1 MALGTYQLQFLD
13 VNGSLGDYV
22 DCHGRIHGGGSG
34 GTVTS
39 VSCDDLSPL
48 FDCTVT
54 TATTTPV
61 IVFTQINAAAGAI
74 FGNDTAAPAHPV
86 FYVPGTCGD
95 ATHAVS
101 FNVDIPDAFGCQ
113 TVTGSGTTP
122 APPLYAIQVNAPLG
136 DFAGYSDFTWED
148 SNQNLLIGSGNL
160 NGNADEVAIG
170 HQNNITGNGSDFAFG
185 ISNVLGSG
193 VCMAIGF
200 GVVGCAQGNAI
211 AAGVFIGISDTGTD
225 GKNFSAWAN
234 TSGEGQ
240 ATVSSF
246 YHGYSNTLYNLA
258 CMYADQEIFDCGPN
272 ASNWV
277 GVTNNPSGEFATDG
291 VTPVSSTNSAVVGD
305 WVCTN
310 SSGSQVTDSGS
321 TVGCGADTYP
331 VGVVTNITQFGA
343 TTPVIMLAR
352 GNGAGGG
359 GGTPGG
365 SPTQIQYNLGGSF
378 AGIAGSAVDTSG
390 DVTIAP
396 SAGTATA
403 FTVNQNFNSFD
414 AIDVSTLGDDNQG
427 ALYITSL
434 PVSPSDSFPINI
446 IGASVDNAGIGSDII
461 GIRISAENTGTN
473 GAGDTQ
479 AGIQIGM
486 IASAFSAGAGQES
499 IGIQILPQGNQSGFA
514 TSEIAA
520 IDIGDQDDGGFPA
533 SPINAA
539 IFIENQTLGAAVYAI
554 QTGTGPSLLADIF
567 SPGTLTLSDGTSEAT
582 LYGEGYE
589 WNCADCDT
597 PAYSGA
603 ACTNVGDMA
612 GARAIYIQGAAYCGG
627 KATGAGSGITNGQI
641 TVTAAT
647 FSANACTGYSTLT
660 MAGVAGGAGGT
671 AFNFTPAA
679 DITAVAGWGSTGG
692 LLIADYPT
700 LNTLNWSVCNQ
711 TASPIVQGSNVT
723 FNVSAR

>member
-1 MALGTYQLQFLD
+1 MNAKNGKGDMEYRTRANLLAFALLVTAGCWLLPSAFGQAITVNTPIHTNNQFNRAEPMQEWECSSPQLALGTYQLQFLD

-160 NGNADEVAIG
+160 NGNANEVAIG
-170 HQNNITGNGSDFAFG
+170 HQNNITGNGDDFAFG
-185 ISNVLGSG
+185 NGNVLGSG
-193 VCMAIGF
+193 ECMAIGF
-200 GVVGCAQGNAI
+200 GVVGCFQGNLI
-211 AAGVFIGISDTGTD
+211 AAGVFIGVSQTGTD

-331 VGVVTNITQFGA
+331 VGVVTNILQFGA
-343 TTPVIMLAR
+343 TTPVIKIAR

-359 GGTPGG
+359 GGSPGG

-396 SAGTATA
+396 TGPTSTALSVTA
-403 FTVNQNFNSFD
+403 ANDEPALVASSTGDGVSLDTIEAFSTNTDKSGGGPTTGMAVD
-414 AIDVSTLGDDNQG
+414 AILLGSNTTGEVYTQIALGGDNGEWSGGNPTESTL
-427 ALYITSL
+427 ALL
-434 PVSPSDSFPINI
+434 APNANPV
-446 IGASVDNAGIGSDII
+446 
-461 GIRISAENTGTN
+461 
-473 GAGDTQ
+473 
-479 AGIQIGM
+479 
-486 IASAFSAGAGQES
+486 
-499 IGIQILPQGNQSGFA
+499 
-514 TSEIAA
+514 
-520 IDIGDQDDGGFPA
+520 GFPA
-533 SPINAA
+533 LTSTGIHIEDQDFGGVPGSTINAA
-539 IFIENQTLGAAVYAI
+539 ILIDAQTPGANVYSI
-554 QTGTGPSLLADIF
+554 YTGAGPSLLGDIF
-567 SPGTLTLSDGTSEAT
+567 SPGTLSLSDGTSEAT

-647 FSANACTGYSTLT
+647 FTANACTGYSTLT
-660 MAGVAGGAGGT
+660 MAGVAGL
-671 AFNFTPAA
+671 
-679 DITAVAGWGSTGG
+679 S
-692 LLIADYPT
+692 LIH
-700 LNTLNWSVCNQ
+700 
-711 TASPIVQGSNVT
+711 I
-723 FNVSAR
+723 